1 MMRYYDLLTQYQQR
15 QTTSTRHKIKYRH
28 QQANHVYVIK
38 SVTYPQ
44 QKLILQEECRSKDE
58 LKKGKFE

>member
-1 MMRYYDLLTQYQQR
+1 MKRYYDLLTQYQQR

-28 QQANHVYVIK
+28 QQANYVYVMK

-44 QKLILQEECRSKDE
+44 QKRILQEEYSCKDE